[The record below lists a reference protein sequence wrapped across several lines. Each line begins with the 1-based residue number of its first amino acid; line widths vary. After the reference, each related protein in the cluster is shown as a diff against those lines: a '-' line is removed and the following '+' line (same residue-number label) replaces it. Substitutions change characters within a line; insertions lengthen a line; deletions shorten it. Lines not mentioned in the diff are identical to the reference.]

1 MFCERFI
8 NGLFLFVND
17 NNNNNNQ
24 PACYPVASIDFCFQ
38 NVISRRLDWKV
49 FFLLRVVF
57 DPFIFIALCLTFISG
72 LCWIATM
79 TKFEISYAYPFT
91 MLGFVSII
99 LLSTFLFGES
109 VNFYK
114 LIGCAIIVI
123 GVVVTSL
130 GL

>member
-1 MFCERFI
+1 MGYFYLSMTIITTIISQLVIRWRVLTFVSKMLFPEDWIGRF
-8 NGLFLFVND
+8 
-17 NNNNNNQ
+17 
-24 PACYPVASIDFCFQ
+24 
-38 NVISRRLDWKV
+38 